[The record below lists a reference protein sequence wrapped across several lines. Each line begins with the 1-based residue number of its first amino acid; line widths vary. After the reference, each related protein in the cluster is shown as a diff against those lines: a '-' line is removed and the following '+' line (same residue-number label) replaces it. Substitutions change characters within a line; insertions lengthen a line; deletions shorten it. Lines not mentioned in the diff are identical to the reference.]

1 MLGITGKQV
10 KVMPTHVLY
19 IDDSGTKEY
28 ADDPAEYN
36 SKRGK
41 SRYFVFGGVLLNP
54 DCASQLSSAI
64 IKLKLECFGTECVEI
79 KSNWVRLPSEC
90 KRRYLTPYDVAPNK
104 FNKFIDD
111 YYTAVVG
118 CDLMFI
124 AAVIDKKHMQETYP
138 KNPWYPPAVAY
149 DLLLQR
155 LDKELHRV
163 GEVSVIIDDM
173 TGATPRG
180 NQYKF
185 NLTRQHQRMIQR
197 GSALMSGF
205 NFKFLNKTLKF
216 VNSAHS
222 HLIQVADIAA
232 YNVYRQ
238 FVDHGEE
245 WETRGIT
252 KLPTYSHLERI
263 EKKFRKD
270 ANGRVQGYGI
280 VKFPLRERI
289 PWSVTD

>member
-1 MLGITGKQV
+1 
-10 KVMPTHVLY
+10 MPTHILY

-28 ADDPAEYN
+28 ADAPEEYK

-41 SRYFVFGGVLLNP
+41 SRYFVFGGALLTP
-54 DCASQLSSAI
+54 DCASLLSRAI

-79 KSNWVRLPSEC
+79 KSNWVRIDSER
-90 KRRYLTPYDVAPNK
+90 KRRYLKPHDISEERFK
-104 FNKFIDD
+104 QFIDD
-111 YYTAVVG
+111 YYAAIVD
-118 CDLMFI
+118 CDLIFI
-124 AAVIDKKHMQETYP
+124 AAVIDKLHMQEEYP

-155 LDKELHRV
+155 VEKELKRV
-163 GEVSVIIDDM
+163 GDVSVIIDDM

-205 NFKFLNKTLKF
+205 NFKLFNKALRF
-216 VNSAHS
+216 VNSAQS
-222 HLIQVADIAA
+222 HLVQVADIAA

-245 WETRGIT
+245 WETQGIT
-252 KLPTYSHLERI
+252 ELPTYPHLARI
-263 EKKFRKD
+263 ENKFRKD

-280 VKFPLRERI
+280 VKFPLRKRI
-289 PWSVTD
+289 PWRVTG

>member
-1 MLGITGKQV
+1 
-10 KVMPTHVLY
+10 MPTHVLY

-28 ADDPAEYN
+28 ADDPTEYD

-79 KSNWVRLPSEC
+79 KSNWVRLPFER
-90 KRRYLTPYDVAPNK
+90 KKRYLAPHDVSSDK
-104 FNKFIDD
+104 FKKFIED
-111 YYTAVVG
+111 YYAAVVG

-124 AAVIDKKHMQETYP
+124 AAVIDKKHMQEDYP
-138 KNPWYPPAVAY
+138 NPWYPPAVAY

-155 LDKELHRV
+155 LDKELHRA

-173 TGATPRG
+173 TGATPKG

-185 NLTRQHQRMIQR
+185 NLTHQHQRMIQR
-197 GSALMSGF
+197 GSALMTGF
-205 NFKFLNKTLKF
+205 SFKFLNKTLKF

-245 WETRGIT
+245 WEAKDITR
-252 KLPTYSHLERI
+252 LPTYDHFERI
-263 EKKFRKD
+263 AMKFRQD
-270 ANGRVQGYGI
+270 ANGRLQGYGI
-280 VKFPLRERI
+280 VKFPLRKRI
-289 PWSVTD
+289 HWVVQE